1 MFRSNNKTHTSVF
14 ISQRNAVKET
24 VFLADARHK
33 LEVNQTLSMLFW
45 NHVIQS
51 MSQAKAGEGVVTTLG
66 LGEEDGAETNW
77 KAFIWDYQFFVISP
91 LQNVSPCNVRLEQNY
106 RLQ

>member
-1 MFRSNNKTHTSVF
+1 M
-14 ISQRNAVKET
+14 KET
-24 VFLADARHK
+24 VFSADAHHK
-33 LEVNQTLSMLFW
+33 PEVNQPLSMLFW

-51 MSQAKAGEGVVTTLG
+51 TSQAKTGERVVTALG
-66 LGEEDGAETNW
+66 LGEEDGAETNR

-91 LQNVSPCNVRLEQNY
+91 LQNVSPRNVRLEQNY